1 MFCCNIKDPAKCAQW
16 GLFLLRLVVG
26 FIFVFHGFQKFA
38 LWGDAGSS
46 MAPNMLLL
54 MKFTSI
60 VEFVAGLALMT
71 GMWARLAAAALAV
84 IMIGS
89 IYFVQFVMNV
99 GFSTPT
105 GAGWEYNLTLLAALI
120 CLKLA
125 GPGVF
130 AGKSCCDKKKEEE
143 SQQKSA

>member
-1 MFCCNIKDPAKCAQW
+1 MEKK
-16 GLFLLRLVVG
+16 
-26 FIFVFHGFQKFA
+26 
-38 LWGDAGSS
+38 
-46 MAPNMLLL
+46 MLLL